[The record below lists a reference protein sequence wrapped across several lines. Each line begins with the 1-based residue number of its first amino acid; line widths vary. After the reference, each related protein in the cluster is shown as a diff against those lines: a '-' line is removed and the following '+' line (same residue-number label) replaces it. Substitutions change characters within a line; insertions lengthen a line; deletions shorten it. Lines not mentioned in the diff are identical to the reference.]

1 MQGRRT
7 QAERSEQTRDRVLTA
22 AIAVMSK
29 RGYAGF
35 RVTEVAEVAGVSI
48 GAQLHHFPT
57 KHVLIAAALTRIFMD
72 ARIAAQEHVS
82 AIQRAPGINMA
93 QLVDLIV
100 ADATSFYFSENFRFA
115 LDMSLAASRD
125 IELANTALEIVSQQ
139 GPPMEEIWINS
150 LKEAGVGDKLARDTL
165 SFLWSVIRGLVIRA
179 LSVDEPERQRRVIIM
194 ARDMM
199 LDHINLA
206 HAADG

>member
-1 MQGRRT
+1 
-7 QAERSEQTRDRVLTA
+7 
-22 AIAVMSK
+22 
-29 RGYAGF
+29 
-35 RVTEVAEVAGVSI
+35 
-48 GAQLHHFPT
+48 
-57 KHVLIAAALTRIFMD
+57 
-72 ARIAAQEHVS
+72 
-82 AIQRAPGINMA
+82 MA